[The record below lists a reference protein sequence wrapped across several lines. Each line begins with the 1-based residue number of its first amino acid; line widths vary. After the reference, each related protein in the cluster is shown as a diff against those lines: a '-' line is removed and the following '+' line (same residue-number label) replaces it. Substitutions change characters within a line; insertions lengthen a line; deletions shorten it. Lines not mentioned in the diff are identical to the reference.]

1 MEKYDVLVAGAGIAG
16 VSAAYYLAREGLKVC
31 LAEGDSPCAGAT
43 GACNGALSYLG
54 KSGYEL
60 QAAAA
65 ALPMYREL
73 GVTLHLQGAMDMER
87 EVFFLGITGE
97 DRTILETMVAGAR
110 ECGLPASMLTA
121 REVSA
126 RIPGLHPQVRFAA
139 WSPGGMQGVVDPFRV
154 TLGLLEAFREMGGT
168 YRTAR
173 VEGLEMT
180 GDSFVAAHTSAGRIP
195 AESFVNCTGIRVD
208 GLWPREAMG
217 LGIFVQKGTVLVTQ
231 PVPDLYPG
239 NILNGDFMKKDPPVI
254 TLAVEQSL
262 TGNLLIGAAKERD
275 VLTREVSR
283 EIVTGIADNL
293 GRYLTGLEEL
303 TVIRA
308 YAGHRATRPEGYFA
322 GRIPETQNLFALAGF
337 GSGGITLGPA
347 AGRFL
352 AESIRRG

>member
-31 LAEGDSPCAGAT
+31 LVEQEAPCAGAT

-65 ALPMYREL
+65 ALPLYREL
-73 GVTLHLQGAMDMER
+73 GETLNLTEAMDMER
-87 EVFFLGITGE
+87 DVFFLGITEE
-97 DRTILETMVAGAR
+97 DRAILETMVSDAR
-110 ECGLPASMLTA
+110 ACGLPASMLTA

-126 RIPGLHPQVRFAA
+126 RITGLHPQVRFAA
-139 WSPGGMQGVVDPFRV
+139 WAPGGLQGVVDPFRV
-154 TLGLLEAFREMGGT
+154 TLRLMDSFRERGGT
-168 YRTAR
+168 FRRAR
-173 VEGLEMT
+173 VDQLEMQ
-180 GDSFVAAHTSAGRIP
+180 GNRFVAAHTGTGRIP
-195 AESFVNCTGIRVD
+195 AESFVNCAGIGVD
-208 GLWPREAMG
+208 RLWPRKDMG

-231 PVPDLYPG
+231 PVPGLYPG

-293 GRYLTGLEEL
+293 GRYLTGLEDL

-322 GRIPETQNLFALAGF
+322 GRIPGTQNVFALAGF
-337 GSGGITLGPA
+337 GSGGITLAPA